1 MRKSRSEQSRVYR
14 GMDNRMDEMGDKNA
28 CGVIAMAITFG
39 ITYQQAFD
47 EFEFVGRKKRHGVTS
62 FQIELVASRLAY
74 QMGGTVKSVKH
85 MDKLKVVMGVTPTI
99 NNITRILPKSGKY
112 LVITRD
118 HVVACK
124 GGRMHDWSE
133 GRKLQVK
140 QILEVEL

>member
-14 GMDNRMDEMGDKNA
+14 GMDNRMNDMGDKNA
-28 CGVIAMAITFG
+28 CSVIAMAITFS
-39 ITYQQAFD
+39 ITYQKAFD

-62 FQIELVASRLAY
+62 FQIEMVASRLAS
-74 QMGGTVKSVKH
+74 QMGGTVNSVKH
-85 MDKLKVVMGVTPTI
+85 IDNLKVVMGVTPTI
-99 NNITRILPKSGKY
+99 NNITRILKKGKY

-133 GRKLQVK
+133 GSKLQVK
-140 QILEVEL
+140 QILRVEL